1 MASGGP
7 GQAEADKVTAALA
20 GGVLTVTVPGVCG
33 RPGRDNAAAP
43 QGGDTGPRSRPGQ
56 MMQALYYDRDG
67 RPVSQQEWRR
77 LGRQPGYSRVGYA
90 DATRHGRQ
98 VTVITFWSGIAG
110 HGPDG
115 PLIFCTCAGI
125 RDPGGQHPAYQRL
138 WGWPDIAAARAGH
151 QAVTAWIAEVADF
164 LTGHAS
170 QLPAPDPAL
179 PGAPPAAERR

>member
-1 MASGGP
+1 
-7 GQAEADKVTAALA
+7 
-20 GGVLTVTVPGVCG
+20 
-33 RPGRDNAAAP
+33 
-43 QGGDTGPRSRPGQ
+43 

-67 RPVSQQEWRR
+67 RPVSQQRWQQ

-90 DATRHGRQ
+90 DTVRHDRQ
-98 VTVITFWSGIAG
+98 ITVITFWSGIAG

-125 RDPGGQHPAYQRL
+125 RSPGDRHPAYQRM

-151 QAVTAWIAEVADF
+151 QAVTAWITEVAGF
-164 LTGHAS
+164 LAGHTN

-179 PGAPPAAERR
+179 PGTFPPPAGERR

>member
-1 MASGGP
+1 
-7 GQAEADKVTAALA
+7 
-20 GGVLTVTVPGVCG
+20 
-33 RPGRDNAAAP
+33 
-43 QGGDTGPRSRPGQ
+43 

-90 DATRHGRQ
+90 DAARHGRQ

-110 HGPDG
+110 DGPDG

-125 RDPGGQHPAYQRL
+125 RGPGGQHPAYQRL

-164 LTGHAS
+164 LAGHAS
-170 QLPAPDPAL
+170 QLPAPGPKSAATAPDSSTSPTSPLAASCRTPARETS
-179 PGAPPAAERR
+179 GSGRPPWKRWSVSAASRAGRLSSPWSKIKTPACSGMP